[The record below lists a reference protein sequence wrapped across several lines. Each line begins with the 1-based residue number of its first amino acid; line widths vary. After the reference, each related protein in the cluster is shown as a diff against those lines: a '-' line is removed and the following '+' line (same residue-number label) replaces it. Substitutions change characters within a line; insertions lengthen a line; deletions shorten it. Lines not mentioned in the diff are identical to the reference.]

1 MCPKCKQPMILLE
14 LDAIEIDHCPE
25 CLGTWLDA
33 GEIES
38 ICDRA
43 GGDLDALTRAIRQA
57 RRGDKANIRCPR
69 CNRRLRAMHFDEPA
83 ALELD
88 ACPRKHGFWF
98 DRGEMRSLIE
108 AREGGRTGAV
118 ALFFADLYRTELSEH
133 TEGENNA

>member
-1 MCPKCKQPMILLE
+1 MCPRCKQPMILLE
-14 LDAIEIDHCPE
+14 LDAIEIDHCLD

-43 GGDLDALTRAIRQA
+43 GGDVDAVGRAIAQA
-57 RRGDKANIRCPR
+57 RRGDKVKIRCPR
-69 CNRRLRAMHFDEPA
+69 CNRRLRALHFDEPA

-88 ACPRKHGFWF
+88 ACPREHGFWF

-108 AREGGRTGAV
+108 AHEDGGTGAV
-118 ALFFADLYRTELSEH
+118 ASFFADLYRSELSEQ
-133 TEGENNA
+133 TEGERNA